1 VCRIIESADHGALST
16 SSYVQIGPRIP
27 VYDGADAR
35 EQQREYN
42 SRQHTTFRCKIRG
55 LPVAQPFDK
64 QNVMNCK
71 EHHLPE
77 LELATGQA
85 REALQAILY
94 TILL

>member
-1 VCRIIESADHGALST
+1 MIDNGLHRASLLRDMTPTTNLKSSLERTATGFLTSNCMYLLPGKEPVDCETGTST
-16 SSYVQIGPRIP
+16 L
-27 VYDGADAR
+27 
-35 EQQREYN
+35 
-42 SRQHTTFRCKIRG
+42 T
-55 LPVAQPFDK
+55 
-64 QNVMNCK
+64 MNCK

>member
-1 VCRIIESADHGALST
+1 M
-16 SSYVQIGPRIP
+16 
-27 VYDGADAR
+27 YDDAITVFCFYPFAR
-35 EQQREYN
+35 EQQREYGTDTR
-42 SRQHTTFRCKIRG
+42 SYHTTCRCKVRG
-55 LPVAQPFDK
+55 IPIGHPLDTQH
-64 QNVMNCK
+64 VMNCK

>member
-1 VCRIIESADHGALST
+1 MMTPSLFFVLSFAKEQVGTRSCHTTCRCKVRG
-16 SSYVQIGPRIP
+16 IP
-27 VYDGADAR
+27 IRHPLD
-35 EQQREYN
+35 
-42 SRQHTTFRCKIRG
+42 RQH
-55 LPVAQPFDK
+55 
-64 QNVMNCK
+64 VMNCK